1 MQRLSNKYFKFS
13 ILFLLTLW
21 YNIEPGD
28 IMKYRNIFDTH
39 THSVNSFD
47 GHHSCKQLC
56 EGIIKNNGIGIAI
69 TDHCDIDGM
78 KDDCWSFQDK
88 QFNEVLEAK
97 AEFQQITVFNGVE
110 LGQGLFEKELS
121 EKFLSA
127 YDFDFVLGSVH
138 NLKNMED
145 FYFLDYK
152 QCDIYSLLQQYF
164 NALLDLVKWNQT
176 DSLAHLTYPL
186 RYIVAR
192 EKINVDMS
200 KFNDIIEE
208 IFDTVIKNEKAIEL
222 NVSGLSMDMNDTLPN
237 KKYIKKFHDMG
248 GKYVTVGSDSH
259 YFDKVCNN
267 IDKGYDILKECGFDS
282 FTIFEKR
289 QPKLITIE

>member
-1 MQRLSNKYFKFS
+1 M
-13 ILFLLTLW
+13 
-21 YNIEPGD
+21 
-28 IMKYRNIFDTH
+28 
-39 THSVNSFD
+39 
-47 GHHSCKQLC
+47 
-56 EGIIKNNGIGIAI
+56 
-69 TDHCDIDGM
+69 
-78 KDDCWSFQDK
+78 
-88 QFNEVLEAK
+88 
-97 AEFQQITVFNGVE
+97 
-110 LGQGLFEKELS
+110 
-121 EKFLSA
+121 
-127 YDFDFVLGSVH
+127 LGSVH

-152 QCDIYSLLQQYF
+152 QYDIYSLLQQYF
-164 NALLDLVKWNQT
+164 NSLLDLAKWNKT

-192 EKINVDMS
+192 EKIDVDMS
-200 KFNDIIEE
+200 KFDDIIEE
-208 IFDTVIKNEKAIEL
+208 IFSVIIANNKAIEL

-237 KKYIKKFHDMG
+237 KAYIKKFHDMG

>member
-1 MQRLSNKYFKFS
+1 MSRVM
-13 ILFLLTLW
+13 
-21 YNIEPGD
+21 
-28 IMKYRNIFDTH
+28 IMKYKNIFDTH
-39 THSVNSFD
+39 THSINSFD

-56 EGIIKNNGIGIAI
+56 EGIIKNGGIGIAI
-69 TDHCDIDGM
+69 TDHCDIDGT
-78 KDDCWSFQDK
+78 KDGCWDFEDK
-88 QFNEVLEAK
+88 QFAEVLEAK
-97 AEFQQITVFNGVE
+97 KAFPQIKVYNGVE
-110 LGQGLFEKELS
+110 LGQPLFEKELS
-121 EKFLSA
+121 ETFLSK

-152 QCDIYSLLQQYF
+152 QYDIYSLLQQYF
-164 NALLDLVKWNQT
+164 NSLLDLAKWNKT

-192 EKINVDMS
+192 EKIDVDMS

-208 IFDTVIKNEKAIEL
+208 IFSVIIANNKAIEL
-222 NVSGLSMDMNDTLPN
+222 NASGISMDMNDTLPN
-237 KKYIKKFHDMG
+237 KAYIKKFHDMG

-267 IDKGYDILKECGFDS
+267 IDKGYDILKECGFEH
-282 FTIFEKR
+282 FTVFEKR
-289 QPKLITIE
+289 EPKLITIE

>member
-1 MQRLSNKYFKFS
+1 MSRVM
-13 ILFLLTLW
+13 
-21 YNIEPGD
+21 
-28 IMKYRNIFDTH
+28 IMKYKNIFDTH
-39 THSVNSFD
+39 THSINSFD

-56 EGIIKNNGIGIAI
+56 EGIIKNGGIGIAI
-69 TDHCDIDGM
+69 TDHCDIDGT
-78 KDDCWSFQDK
+78 KDGCWAFEDK
-88 QFNEVLEAK
+88 QFAEVIEAK
-97 AEFQQITVFNGVE
+97 KEFPQIKVYNGVE
-110 LGQGLFEKELS
+110 LGQALFEKELS
-121 EKFLSA
+121 EAFLSK

-152 QCDIYSLLQQYF
+152 QYDIYSLLQQYF
-164 NALLDLVKWNQT
+164 NSLLDLAKWNKT

-192 EKINVDMS
+192 EKIDVDMS

-208 IFDTVIKNEKAIEL
+208 IFSVIIANNKAIEL

-237 KKYIKKFHDMG
+237 KAYIKKFHDMG

-267 IDKGYDILKECGFDS
+267 IDKGYDILKECGFEH
-282 FTIFEKR
+282 FTVFEKR
-289 QPKLITIE
+289 EPKLITIE

>member
-1 MQRLSNKYFKFS
+1 MSRVM
-13 ILFLLTLW
+13 
-21 YNIEPGD
+21 
-28 IMKYRNIFDTH
+28 IMKYKNIFDTH
-39 THSVNSFD
+39 THSINSFD

-56 EGIIKNNGIGIAI
+56 EGIIKNGGIGIAI
-69 TDHCDIDGM
+69 TDHCDIDGT
-78 KDDCWSFQDK
+78 KDGCWDFEDK
-88 QFNEVLEAK
+88 QFAEVLEAK
-97 AEFQQITVFNGVE
+97 KAFPQIKVYNGVE
-110 LGQGLFEKELS
+110 LGQALFEKELS
-121 EKFLSA
+121 EAFLSK

-152 QCDIYSLLQQYF
+152 QYDIYSLLQQYF
-164 NALLDLVKWNQT
+164 NSLLDLAKWNKT

-192 EKINVDMS
+192 EKIDVDMS

-208 IFDTVIKNEKAIEL
+208 IFSVIIANNKAIEL

-237 KKYIKKFHDMG
+237 KAYIKKFHDMG

-267 IDKGYDILKECGFDS
+267 IDKGYDILKECGFKH
-282 FTIFEKR
+282 FTVFEKR
-289 QPKLITIE
+289 EPKLITIE

>member
-1 MQRLSNKYFKFS
+1 M
-13 ILFLLTLW
+13 
-21 YNIEPGD
+21 
-28 IMKYRNIFDTH
+28 IMKYKNIFDTH
-39 THSVNSFD
+39 THSANSFD

-56 EGIIKNNGIGIAI
+56 EGIIKNGGIGIAI
-69 TDHCDIDGM
+69 TDHCDIDGT
-78 KDDCWSFQDK
+78 KDGCWDFEDR
-88 QFNEVLEAK
+88 QFAEVLEAK
-97 AEFQQITVFNGVE
+97 ATFPQIKVYNGVE
-110 LGQGLFEKELS
+110 LGQPLFEKELS
-121 EKFLSA
+121 EEFLSK

-138 NLKNMED
+138 NLKDMED

-152 QCDIYSLLQQYF
+152 QYDIYSLLQQYF
-164 NALLDLVKWNQT
+164 NALLDLAKWNKT

-200 KFNDIIEE
+200 KFDDIIEE
-208 IFDTVIKNEKAIEL
+208 IFSTIIANNKAIEL

-237 KKYIKKFHDMG
+237 KAYIKKFHDMG

-267 IDKGYDILKECGFDS
+267 IDNGYDILKECGFEH
-282 FTIFEKR
+282 FTVFEKR
-289 QPKLITIE
+289 EPKLIAIE

>member
-1 MQRLSNKYFKFS
+1 M
-13 ILFLLTLW
+13 
-21 YNIEPGD
+21 
-28 IMKYRNIFDTH
+28 IMKYKNIFDTH
-39 THSVNSFD
+39 THSINSFD

-56 EGIIKNNGIGIAI
+56 EGIIKNGGIGIAI
-69 TDHCDIDGM
+69 TDHCDIDGT
-78 KDDCWSFQDK
+78 KDGCWAFEDK
-88 QFNEVLEAK
+88 QFAEVIEAK
-97 AEFQQITVFNGVE
+97 KAFPQIKVYKGVE
-110 LGQGLFEKELS
+110 LGQALFEKELS
-121 EKFLSA
+121 EAFLSK

-152 QCDIYSLLQQYF
+152 QYDIYSLLQQYF
-164 NALLDLVKWNQT
+164 NSLLDLAKWNKT

-192 EKINVDMS
+192 EKIDVDMS

-208 IFDTVIKNEKAIEL
+208 IFSIIIANNKAIEL
-222 NVSGLSMDMNDTLPN
+222 NASGLSMDMNDTLPN
-237 KKYIKKFHDMG
+237 KAYIKKFHDMG

-267 IDKGYDILKECGFDS
+267 IDKGYDILKKCGFEH
-282 FTIFEKR
+282 FTVFEKR
-289 QPKLITIE
+289 EPKLITIE

>member
-1 MQRLSNKYFKFS
+1 M
-13 ILFLLTLW
+13 
-21 YNIEPGD
+21 
-28 IMKYRNIFDTH
+28 IMKYKNIFDTH
-39 THSVNSFD
+39 THSANSFD

-56 EGIIKNNGIGIAI
+56 EGIIKNGGIGIAI
-69 TDHCDIDGM
+69 TDHCDIDGT
-78 KDDCWSFQDK
+78 KDGCWDFEDK
-88 QFNEVLEAK
+88 QFSEVLEAK
-97 AEFQQITVFNGVE
+97 KTFPQIKVCNGVE
-110 LGQGLFEKELS
+110 LGQPLFEKELS
-121 EKFLSA
+121 EKFLSK

-138 NLKNMED
+138 NLKDMED

-152 QCDIYSLLQQYF
+152 QYDIYSLLQQYF
-164 NALLDLVKWNQT
+164 NALLDLAKWNKT

-200 KFNDIIEE
+200 KFDDIIEE
-208 IFDTVIKNEKAIEL
+208 IFSTIISNNKAIEL

-237 KKYIKKFHDMG
+237 KAYIKKFHDMG

-267 IDKGYDILKECGFDS
+267 IDKGYDILKECGFEH

-289 QPKLITIE
+289 EPKLIEIK

>member
-1 MQRLSNKYFKFS
+1 
-13 ILFLLTLW
+13 
-21 YNIEPGD
+21 
-28 IMKYRNIFDTH
+28 MKYRNIFDTH

-78 KDDCWSFQDK
+78 KDDCWPFQDK

-97 AEFQQITVFNGVE
+97 AEFQQITVLNGVE

-152 QCDIYSLLQQYF
+152 QYDIYNLLQQYF

-200 KFNDIIEE
+200 RFNDIIEE

-282 FTIFEKR
+282 FTVFEKR